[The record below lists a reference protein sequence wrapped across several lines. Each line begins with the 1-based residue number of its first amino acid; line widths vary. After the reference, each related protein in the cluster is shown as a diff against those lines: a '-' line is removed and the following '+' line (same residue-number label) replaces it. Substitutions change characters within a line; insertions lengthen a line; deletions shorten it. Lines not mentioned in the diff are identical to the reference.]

1 MPYPETILAELD
13 KFTTSFMGKADEIAS
28 KFSPATILA
37 ELDKFT
43 TSFMGK
49 ADEIASKFSQPSTL

>member
-1 MPYPETILAELD
+1 MI
-13 KFTTSFMGKADEIAS
+13 KIAS

-43 TSFMGK
+43 TSFMEK
-49 ADEIASKFSQPSTL
+49 ADEIASKFSPATILAELLGSYKQNVPCLV